1 MTLAYHKWGILHS
14 KDLCLAYYSCVLVF
28 KLSLQLQTVLK
39 NFKPQNNRPHI
50 LKYFDGFNCIMN
62 L

>member
-28 KLSLQLQTVLK
+28 KLVYSCKCTKKFQTTK
-39 NFKPQNNRPHI
+39 QSPP
-50 LKYFDGFNCIMN
+50 YFIVF
-62 L
+62 